1 MEEREEVGD
10 GSAEGSLA
18 IGDGGQ
24 ATTPVKPDMT
34 GYANTHSNL

>member
-1 MEEREEVGD
+1 MGD
-10 GSAEGSLA
+10 SRAEGSST